1 MMVSL
6 ISNKSYNSPTMEVPQ
21 SILDDQQFMALADRL
36 HELGSVAVAFSGGV
50 DSAFLLYVARN
61 LLGKD
66 NVVAV
71 TSISPSFSS
80 GEEDHC
86 SRLAQLWDVKFERV
100 HSDEMDNPL
109 YLANKED
116 RCYWC
121 KVELMEAIVPI
132 ISGSSTT
139 VVLGVNTDDLGEYR
153 PGQKAAIEAGAVFPL
168 AEAGYSK
175 TKIREHSRLFGL
187 PTWNRP
193 QAACLSSR
201 IPYGTKVSLVVLN
214 RLDKAESALRE
225 LGFSQLRVRHYD
237 SIARIELPLE
247 DLERAIS
254 CRSQIVEAI
263 KSAGYKYVTLDLE
276 GFRSG
281 NLNL

>member
-1 MMVSL
+1 MNVTQSL
-6 ISNKSYNSPTMEVPQ
+6 
-21 SILDDQQFMALADRL
+21 LDDQEFIALSERL
-36 HELGSVAVAFSGGV
+36 GELGSVVVAFSGGA

-61 LLGKD
+61 LLGKE

-71 TSISPSFSS
+71 TSISPSLSS
-80 GEEDHC
+80 GEEEHC
-86 SRLAQLWDVKFERV
+86 SKLADLWDVKFERV
-100 HSDEMDNPL
+100 YSAEMDNPL
-109 YLANKED
+109 YLANNRD

-121 KVELMEAIVPI
+121 KVELMDAIMPI
-132 ISGSSTT
+132 MSGSPTT
-139 VVLGVNTDDLGEYR
+139 VVLGVNADDLGEYR
-153 PGQKAAIEAGAVFPL
+153 PGQKAAMEAGAVFPL

-175 TKIREHSRLFGL
+175 TKIREHSRLLGL

-214 RLDKAESALRE
+214 RLDRAEAALRD

-237 SIARIELPLE
+237 SVARIELPLE
-247 DLERAIS
+247 DLERAVS
-254 CRSQIVEAI
+254 CREQIVEAI